1 MWQKL
6 QRRSIADRLPT
17 EPRGDS
23 QGRDFFVSRPWL
35 PEGEKEQPELMRA
48 WVPIICGPFP
58 PSWVFFSSLS
68 ASWGRGSPKPPSPTP
83 AVHGSAIVPTHTT
96 PPPAPAIPIL
106 AQPGVIFFK
115 ITSPA
120 SPVPPGS
127 EPRRGGRC
135 PRDEPG
141 HRSLA
146 ALEGSRRRA
155 SLTHAHIHNTHTH
168 AHEVRGLPFPPP
180 GPGQGVPRGRRPR
193 RAPLQGRRVHT
204 RRFLGGKGGVGTY
217 LHFSLFLKI
226 VH

>member
-96 PPPAPAIPIL
+96 PP
-106 AQPGVIFFK
+106 QPQQFPSWHNRALFSSK
-115 ITSPA
+115 SP
-120 SPVPPGS
+120 
-127 EPRRGGRC
+127 PRPHQC
-135 PRDEPG
+135 
-141 HRSLA
+141 
-146 ALEGSRRRA
+146 RRA
-155 SLTHAHIHNTHTH
+155 VNPDGAGAAPGTSRGTGALQLSRAAGGEPPLHTHIYTTHTH
-168 AHEVRGLPFPPP
+168 SHEVRGLPFPPP